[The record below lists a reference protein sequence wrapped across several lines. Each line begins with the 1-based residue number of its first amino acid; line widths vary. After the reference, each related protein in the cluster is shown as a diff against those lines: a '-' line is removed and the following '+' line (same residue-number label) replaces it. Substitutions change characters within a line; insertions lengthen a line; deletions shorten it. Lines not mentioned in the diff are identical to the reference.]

1 MADLAPVSCVALKT
15 SHASG
20 QAFREGSLFRGTYH
34 RKAEAGQLVD
44 CPSGPAFKKRT
55 AGSCFQV
62 WFCKSCKN
70 GQLALE
76 GFRWELV

>member
-1 MADLAPVSCVALKT
+1 MHQGRPA
-15 SHASG
+15 G
-20 QAFREGSLFRGTYH
+20 REPFLEELTIGRQKL
-34 RKAEAGQLVD
+34 GQLVD
-44 CPSGPAFKKRT
+44 YPSGPAFKKRT

-76 GFRWELV
+76 VFRWELV